1 MGIFSLSSCEGCL
14 VQLLNM
20 EELLEV
26 LNNVDLVD
34 CRLLGVKKN
43 YEKLNIAIV
52 EGAVMSDEEERELK
66 EIRERADILIAL
78 GDCACNGSKFLV
90 KDFNINEIK
99 LNLSRRL
106 NVFKSHPLDKFVKV
120 DYYIYGCPIDQEDAL
135 TAFKDI
141 LMGKEYRPVSYN
153 VCAECI
159 LKENACLLDKGI
171 QCLGPITRGGC
182 RATCPS
188 AGRECIGCRGL
199 AEDSNID
206 SLIEIYKRKGIE
218 VPNYLRDL
226 RGMK

>member
-1 MGIFSLSSCEGCL
+1 MSRDSRLKMGIFSLSSCEGCL

-99 LNLSRRL
+99 L
-106 NVFKSHPLDKFVKV
+106 
-120 DYYIYGCPIDQEDAL
+120 
-135 TAFKDI
+135 
-141 LMGKEYRPVSYN
+141 
-153 VCAECI
+153 
-159 LKENACLLDKGI
+159 
-171 QCLGPITRGGC
+171 
-182 RATCPS
+182 
-188 AGRECIGCRGL
+188 
-199 AEDSNID
+199 
-206 SLIEIYKRKGIE
+206 
-218 VPNYLRDL
+218 
-226 RGMK
+226 